1 MKTNFLS
8 CLILLQLLLITGC
21 KSRANAPILYKP
33 NDELVILAHGLG
45 RSDWAMWHFAQQL
58 KNANYKVCSLNYDS
72 IGESVEDVLAQTS
85 TQINACIS
93 NASKIHFLGHSLG
106 GLVIRAY
113 LQSNMTVLNNNTLGN
128 VVLIG
133 TPNKGSELANHLK
146 GSWLMHLGGGISQ
159 SLITGSNSLG
169 NKISELTLNL
179 GVIAGTKASP
189 LTQSY
194 FNSENDGLVSVES
207 TKLNNMSD
215 FITLNVSHSA
225 MRSNQQ
231 VIQHTIYFLQTGAFI
246 PNANALPINQ
256 NSG

>member
-21 KSRANAPILYKP
+21 SSTANEPILYKP

-58 KNANYKVCSLNYDS
+58 KNANYKVCSLNYAS
-72 IGESVEDVLAQTS
+72 TGESVEDVLAQTT

-93 NASKIHFLGHSLG
+93 NASKIHFVGHSLG

-113 LQSNMTVLNNNTLGN
+113 LQNNLAVLNNSTLGN

-133 TPNKGSELANHLK
+133 TPNKVSELADHLK
-146 GSWLMHLGGGISQ
+146 GSCLMHLGGGISQ

-169 NKISELTLNL
+169 NKISELSLNV
-179 GVIAGTKASP
+179 GVIAGNKASL

-194 FNSENDGLVSVES
+194 FNSKNDGLVSVES
-207 TKLNNMSD
+207 AKLR
-215 FITLNVSHSA
+215 A
-225 MRSNQQ
+225 C
-231 VIQHTIYFLQTGAFI
+231 
-246 PNANALPINQ
+246 
-256 NSG
+256 

>member
-1 MKTNFLS
+1 MKTNFFS

-45 RSDWAMWHFAQQL
+45 RSDWAMLHFAQQL

-72 IGESVEDVLAQTS
+72 IGESVEDVLAQTT

-93 NASKIHFLGHSLG
+93 NASKIHFVGHSLG

-113 LQSNMTVLNNNTLGN
+113 LQNNVTVLNNNTLGK

-146 GSWLMHLGGGISQ
+146 GSWLMRLGGGISQ

-169 NKISELTLNL
+169 NKISELSLNL
-179 GVIAGTKASP
+179 GVIAGNKASS
-189 LTQSY
+189 LTQDY

-207 TKLNNMSD
+207 TKLR
-215 FITLNVSHSA
+215 A
-225 MRSNQQ
+225 C
-231 VIQHTIYFLQTGAFI
+231 
-246 PNANALPINQ
+246 
-256 NSG
+256 